1 MRKLLIAMA
10 AMLASCGPP
19 SPPASTNSAPAN
31 ADQAEAVATAMQAKV
46 AALPNPYNGAD
57 YEAGRR
63 AFGQCR
69 SCHTV
74 DSDAPSRA
82 TGPNLFGIVGRKIGS
97 EADFEYSQA
106 AAAADFDWDA
116 AKLDQ
121 WLTSPQAFLPGTRMS
136 FAGVRN
142 EKQRR
147 DLIAYLM
154 VASAEPPG
162 Q

>member
-1 MRKLLIAMA
+1 MRALILVMVGFLFACSPA
-10 AMLASCGPP
+10 APP
-19 SPPASTNSAPAN
+19 PTTNSSAPN
-31 ADQAEAVATAMQAKV
+31 AEAMQAAALAMQAKV
-46 AALPNPYNGAD
+46 AALPGPFNGAD

-69 SCHTV
+69 SCHAIEP
-74 DSDAPSRA
+74 DAPSRG

-106 AAAADFDWDA
+106 AASANFDWDG

-121 WLTSPQAFLPGTRMS
+121 WLTSPQAFLPGNRMS
-136 FAGVRN
+136 FVGVRN

-154 VASAEPPG
+154 VASAETEE
-162 Q
+162 

>member
-1 MRKLLIAMA
+1 MRKLLIAMIA
-10 AMLASCGPP
+10 ILASCGQSP
-19 SPPASTNSAPAN
+19 SQGSSSSAPAN
-31 ADQAEAVATAMQAKV
+31 AEQVEASAAALQAKV
-46 AALPNPYNGAD
+46 AALASPYNGAD

-69 SCHTV
+69 SCHAV
-74 DSDAPSRA
+74 EVDAPSRA

-106 AAAADFDWDA
+106 AASADFDWDA

-121 WLTSPQAFLPGTRMS
+121 WLASPQTFLPGNRMS
-136 FAGVRN
+136 FTGVRN

-154 VASAEPPG
+154 VASTEPEE
-162 Q
+162 

>member
-1 MRKLLIAMA
+1 MRALIVALIAALA
-10 AMLASCGPP
+10 ACSP
-19 SPPASTNSAPAN
+19 SPAPSSSSSTTPN
-31 ADQAEAVATAMQAKV
+31 AEEAQALATAMQAKV
-46 AALPNPYNGAD
+46 AALPGPYNGAD

-69 SCHTV
+69 SCHAIEP
-74 DSDAPSRA
+74 DAPSRG
-82 TGPNLFGIVGRKIGS
+82 TGPNLFGVVGRKIGS

-106 AAAADFDWDA
+106 AASANFDWDG

-154 VASAEPPG
+154 VASAEAEE
-162 Q
+162 

>member
-1 MRKLLIAMA
+1 MRRIIFA
-10 AMLASCGPP
+10 AFVVLAACGQPAP
-19 SPPASTNSAPAN
+19 SSSTSSATPDAGE
-31 ADQAEAVATAMQAKV
+31 AQAAAAALQAKV
-46 AALPNPYNGAD
+46 AALPKPYDGAD

-69 SCHTV
+69 SCHSI
-74 DSDAPSRA
+74 DPDAPSRA
-82 TGPNLFGIVGRKIGS
+82 TGPNLYGIVGRKIGA

-106 AAAADFDWDA
+106 AASADFNWDA
-116 AKLDQ
+116 ASLDQ

-136 FAGVRN
+136 FVGVRN

-154 VASAEPPG
+154 VASVEPKE
-162 Q
+162 